1 MGFMGLQSAQGSSS
15 VNGYYSRLGSYIKDS
30 GQSPS
35 SQPPP
40 RLVQEDTT
48 VKAEV
53 ASKAGNVVKSQEG
66 KLSGQGIL
74 LDQQG

>member
-1 MGFMGLQSAQGSSS
+1 MSLQSAQGSSS

-40 RLVQEDTT
+40 RFVQEETA

-74 LDQQG
+74 LDRQG

>member
-1 MGFMGLQSAQGSSS
+1 MGLQSAQGSSS

-40 RLVQEDTT
+40 RLVEEDTT

-74 LDQQG
+74 LDRQG

>member
-1 MGFMGLQSAQGSSS
+1 MSLQSAQGSSS

-40 RLVQEDTT
+40 RLAQEETA

-53 ASKAGNVVKSQEG
+53 ATKAGNVVKSQEG

-74 LDQQG
+74 LDRQG

>member
-1 MGFMGLQSAQGSSS
+1 MGLQSAQGSSS

-40 RLVQEDTT
+40 R
-48 VKAEV
+48 
-53 ASKAGNVVKSQEG
+53 
-66 KLSGQGIL
+66 
-74 LDQQG
+74 